1 MKKLHTFL
9 VQRHLYEM
17 VCFTAVLLFYSL
29 AIAAQPD
36 LKEFEKGAKDGADT
50 IVRIALYVVRA
61 AASIGVVILVYNLVT
76 GNQTSRNQL
85 VYFLVAMIVWGIAE
99 AII

>member
-1 MKKLHTFL
+1 MKQINTFSSKKNIY
-9 VQRHLYEM
+9 Q
-17 VCFTAVLLFYSL
+17 
-29 AIAAQPD
+29 IACLSFFLICLSFVATAQPE
-36 LKEFEKGAKDGADT
+36 LKEFEKGAKDGADA